1 MLGTARL
8 RAAQFVLD
16 ASFPNRNVPEIE
28 RETKPIPGGIN
39 IRRPILV
46 GVVLVISLLV
56 ALIVW
61 RETHAV
67 KIAEPVAAPMEKIA
81 TDSTTPESAPAT
93 RVRPQTPEP
102 VPTDSDVAIVFYGKL
117 EDQSAEPVVGAEI
130 TGTTIFQQGASKAEG
145 RFVATSDANGLFT
158 LNAGAGQ
165 SLEVTPRKAGYALAS
180 TNNVQMYTSLAPE
193 NERLH
198 PDSNNPVVIK
208 MWKLQG
214 SESLSAINQ
223 QYRFPYTNAPLFFD
237 FLTQEIVP
245 SGGDIKITIIRP
257 PDSFSFNDPQGWRVE
272 IEGVEGGLMQT
283 SLENWKTTYW
293 APVDGYIPKI
303 ALPMSEDVS
312 QNSESLDAILF
323 VQTREGGV
331 YTKLAIK
338 ITLNDAPDSLV
349 NLDLHGITNT
359 NGSCNWEGDPATF
372 RPE

>member
-1 MLGTARL
+1 M
-8 RAAQFVLD
+8 
-16 ASFPNRNVPEIE
+16 
-28 RETKPIPGGIN
+28 N

-46 GVVLVISLLV
+46 GVVLIIGLLV

-67 KIAEPVAAPMEKIA
+67 KTAAPVTAPAESIASDSTEPV
-81 TDSTTPESAPAT
+81 SAPAT
-93 RVRPQTPEP
+93 RVGPQTPGS

-130 TGTTIFQQGASKAEG
+130 TGTTIFHQGASKAEG

-165 SLEVTPRKAGYALAS
+165 SLEVMPRKAGYALAS
-180 TNNVQMYTSLAPE
+180 TNNVQMYRSLSSE

-214 SESLSAINQ
+214 SEPLAAINQ
-223 QYRFPYTNAPLFFD
+223 QFQIPYTNAPLFFD
-237 FLTQEIVP
+237 FVAQEIVP
-245 SGGDIKITIIRP
+245 SGGDIKITIVRP
-257 PDSFSFNDPQGWRVE
+257 ADSFSFGDPQGWRVE

-283 SLENWKTTYW
+283 SLENWRTTYW

-303 ALPMSEDVS
+303 ALPMAEDVS
-312 QNSESLDAILF
+312 QNSESLDAIVF
-323 VQTREGGV
+323 AQTREGGV

-338 ITLNDAPDSLV
+338 ISLNNAPDSLV

-359 NGSCNWEGDPATF
+359 NGSCNWEADPATF